1 MPTVHGSDAT
11 AANYGSVENKEN
23 SLLAALVTGSE
34 FRSNGINYVVVNRE
48 NGRENRRRS
57 QLLMQASQPYA
68 PTSVFAEGAATTNES
83 VRQTLPTIA
92 EHPQLQSTDW
102 NSGSPMKR
110 SEISIRELEFA
121 RSQTNSTE

>member
-1 MPTVHGSDAT
+1 MHSPGI
-11 AANYGSVENKEN
+11 SVDSYSSLANKEN

-34 FRSNGINYVVVNRE
+34 FSSNGINYVVVNRE

-57 QLLMQASQPYA
+57 QLLQTNHPSTQAGVI
-68 PTSVFAEGAATTNES
+68 TEGNVMTYES
-83 VRQTLPTIA
+83 VRHTLPTIS
-92 EHPQLQSTDW
+92 EHPHQLSADW